1 MIDIFVIG
9 NLYFLYIWFFFKNL
23 FFFQTFSK
31 EVDEGFPH
39 IFEELVRLC
48 KIVEQCGL
56 LENNCCNSV
65 EMTSSSEILRITDA
79 CKEVPL
85 DNICVPEGIR
95 LPKKIE

>member
-1 MIDIFVIG
+1 MIDIFVII
-9 NLYFLYIWFFFKNL
+9 YIFCTFGFFQKSV
-23 FFFQTFSK
+23 FFQTFSK

-79 CKEVPL
+79 CNEVPL
-85 DNICVPEGIR
+85 DKICVPEGIR